1 MKEENSELR
10 ELLWI
15 EKCKTEELELEN
27 QSLKIDLNSYKERS
41 KWIDPIMDE
50 NNKLKDRLFIFD
62 SKAEDESIE

>member
-50 NNKLKDRLFIFD
+50 NNKLKDRLFVFD